1 MIGKVVKI
9 YTRRIDLNMVDYLRV
24 EIILDV
30 TKPIRRCVAIGAH
43 ALKDDIDVESST
55 VVPPAAVTLPP
66 DVLAHGN
73 DDASTNEEAD
83 DADH

>member
-1 MIGKVVKI
+1 MLMFVPYFFYACTTHIAI
-9 YTRRIDLNMVDYLRV
+9 NSL
-24 EIILDV
+24 V
-30 TKPIRRCVAIGAH
+30 TFFCLLFLQPAH